1 MIEIK
6 ELSKDHI
13 ARANMN
19 SFGGKRG
26 DITAHEYE
34 VYCQR
39 VISWEL
45 SERKTQKILDRVFDY
60 FSRSIS
66 LESQHV
72 SVAVAGGSNYN
83 AKRLDKSDKIFAN
96 ASAFCEWFN
105 DLEKQATKKALSRA
119 GWLAKEIVWGVN
131 AGYSTNKEWKELA
144 GRDRGFFEALYNRL
158 SEECEFKKTSIP
170 YKIYHNL
177 IEVEKVEQITLYAD
191 GDFTAY
197 EEQGK
202 ISIDFRLKPQRQLI
216 VALKSRGFAWIA
228 AHSVWRAN
236 ATDEIRSWVLTIAE
250 KYIDYI

>member
-1 MIEIK
+1 MIIK
-6 ELSKDHI
+6 ELNKDQI

-26 DITAHEYE
+26 DITAHEYD
-34 VYCQR
+34 VYCQK

-45 SERKTQKILDRVFDY
+45 SERKTQKILDRVHDY

-96 ASAFCEWFN
+96 SSEFCEWFN
-105 DLEKQATKKALSRA
+105 DLEQQATKKAYSRV
-119 GWLAKEIVWGVN
+119 GWLTKEIIWGVK
-131 AGYSTNKEWKELA
+131 GEYPVNKEWKELA
-144 GRDRGFFEALYNRL
+144 GRSRNDFEILYDEL
-158 SEECEFKKTSIP
+158 SKFHEFKKTSIP
-170 YKIYHNL
+170 YKIHHNL
-177 IEVEKVEQITLYAD
+177 IEVEKIERVSLYTD

-236 ATDEIRSWVLTIAE
+236 ATDEVRAWVLTIAE
-250 KYIDYI
+250 RYEQYI